1 MTKRQS
7 NEIVII
13 RAIWWRQ
20 ACFTLFLMIC
30 AIFCAFINFV
40 GTFLSWL
47 LTLAFLLTAILN
59 LLDQIFIWSRMKID
73 ADGYDLRTWFGRTKI
88 SHQQIDGFELSQ
100 FLHRKLIMVRLK
112 KGKELEDDTVRSIPL
127 PCAFGRPIEDVL
139 KLLEA
144 HLNKTPKAK
153 NSSKRS

>member
-1 MTKRQS
+1 METG
-7 NEIVII
+7 
-13 RAIWWRQ
+13 
-20 ACFTLFLMIC
+20 LFYPLLMIC

-112 KGKELEDDTVRSIPL
+112 KEKNWKMTRCVSFPCHVLLDDPL
-127 PCAFGRPIEDVL
+127 RRFL
-139 KLLEA
+139 NYWKLI
-144 HLNKTPKAK
+144 
-153 NSSKRS
+153 